1 LNIYISTNFF
11 KKIFMDDLTL
21 IIPTKKEAESLPI
34 FLKELENYKCK
45 KLIVLQKEDLE
56 TKKAIEKFQNIKILE
71 QKKNGYGNAL
81 IEGINN
87 VDTDYCCIINAD
99 GSMSPKY
106 LNDMRSLCSS
116 KDFIFTSRY
125 QKPGGGSDDDDI
137 VTYIGNYF
145 FTFLGNIFF
154 KLKISDILFTF
165 ILGKTSS
172 FKKLDLKNSD
182 FRICVEI
189 PIKAKFL
196 KMEYSCIPSHERE
209 RIGGKKKVN
218 AIKDGL
224 LILSEIVKYFYKNK
238 K

>member
-1 LNIYISTNFF
+1 MN
-11 KKIFMDDLTL
+11 DLTL
-21 IIPTKKEAESLPI
+21 IIPTKREVESLPI
-34 FLKELENYKCK
+34 FLKEIENYNCK

-56 TKKAIEKFQNIKILE
+56 TKKAIENFRNVKILE

-81 IEGINN
+81 VEGINN
-87 VDTDYCCIINAD
+87 VDTEYCCIINAD
-99 GSMSPKY
+99 GSMNPKY
-106 LNDMRSLCSS
+106 LKEMRSLCST

-137 VTYIGNYF
+137 ITYIGNYF
-145 FTFLGNIFF
+145 FTFLGNLFF

-172 FKKLDLKNSD
+172 FKKLELENYD

-196 KMEYSCIPSHERE
+196 KMEYSCMPSYERK

-218 AIKDGL
+218 AVKDGL
-224 LILSEIVKYFYKNK
+224 LILFELVKYIFKNK
-238 K
+238 N